1 MNEDTP
7 SLGFVLL
14 IIGMVLVAAFF
25 IQQNIPEYEL
35 KINFVNFGY
44 NSTSDIKVSNSNN
57 LIPGDNLP
65 VYEFNITCR
74 QKNDKIDCLLDSYN
88 VQGVEDETKK

>member
-1 MNEDTP
+1 MTTTP
-7 SLGFVLL
+7 SLKN
-14 IIGMVLVAAFF
+14 VLVAIAMIVVIAFF
-25 IQQNIPEYEL
+25 IQQNKPEYEL

-74 QKNDKIDCLLDSYN
+74 QKDDKIDCLLDSYN
-88 VQGVEDETKK
+88 VQGVKDE